1 MVMKFNPLSGQ
12 FDQVGVNT
20 VSVTSEVQTLNLT
33 NDTLSISSG
42 NSVDLSGYVDEATI
56 NTTIE
61 QTTVIQNI
69 QDGSG
74 WNLPGP
80 YVNESAAA
88 TAGIAI
94 GQAYYDNGGTVRVRL
109 T

>member
-1 MVMKFNPLSGQ
+1 MAMKFNPLSGQ

-69 QDGSG
+69 VDGSG

-80 YVNESAAA
+80 FTNEQNAAA
-88 TAGIAI
+88 GGVAI
-94 GQAYYDNGGTVRVRL
+94 GQAYYDNGGTVRVRQ